1 MVLDARRRH
10 SLRIGDVGVISI
22 DEHSRIRQVVGEE
35 VCGPEFA
42 VCVCPCLERVI
53 IATARIQSMD
63 EDKAM
68 ETQYQLLSFTLVAW
82 YMVGT
87 LENVLDLRGVGWG
100 IHLLEEGKLVLLRV
114 LLINQIHVFAVRGK
128 CSYHSSNVKFRCG

>member
-1 MVLDARRRH
+1 
-10 SLRIGDVGVISI
+10 
-22 DEHSRIRQVVGEE
+22 
-35 VCGPEFA
+35 
-42 VCVCPCLERVI
+42 
-53 IATARIQSMD
+53 MD